1 MRGWLERWARG
12 RIVRRPLGAE
22 FDRRFFY
29 ASPEAA
35 LCWAL
40 PWASAELDKGFMSFC
55 REFYNPAMWS
65 MILGGHLGIFA
76 FSAAHRAGAK
86 GAVLSVEPD
95 PFLSRLMIRSKAEC
109 PSGVAP
115 CTVLTCVVGRELVFA
130 ALEIPER
137 SRAASALAG
146 KSESTQRG
154 GIRERLLSRWSSWR
168 RVIPPRMSSRWILR
182 VPNLMPLRV
191 VRKFSPSVAP

>member
-65 MILGGHLGIFA
+65 MILGGIWE
-76 FSAAHRAGAK
+76 S
-86 GAVLSVEPD
+86 SP
-95 PFLSRLMIRSKAEC
+95 SRPR
-109 PSGVAP
+109 
-115 CTVLTCVVGRELVFA
+115 TVPV
-130 ALEIPER
+130 
-137 SRAASALAG
+137 
-146 KSESTQRG
+146 QRG
-154 GIRERLLSRWSSWR
+154 QCFRLNP
-168 RVIPPRMSSRWILR
+168 IP
-182 VPNLMPLRV
+182 
-191 VRKFSPSVAP
+191 FSPA